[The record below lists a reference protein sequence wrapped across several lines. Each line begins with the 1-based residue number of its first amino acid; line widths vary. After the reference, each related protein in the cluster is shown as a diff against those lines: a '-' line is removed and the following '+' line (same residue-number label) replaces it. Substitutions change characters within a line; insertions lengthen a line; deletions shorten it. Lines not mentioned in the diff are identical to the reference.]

1 MQPTEVKEVVMRPRW
16 RRNGK
21 HPLALDPR
29 AVRVTER
36 EILDD
41 LLYPAPARAQGKV
54 ARSRK

>member
-1 MQPTEVKEVVMRPRW
+1 MRPRW